1 MNRSLVSRLGVAIAT
16 VGGAGFFPVA
26 PGTVGSAVGV
36 VIYMVTR
43 AWSAPAQGTLLLAVT
58 LVGVWAS
65 DVTAKALSRED
76 PGPVVID
83 EVAGQL
89 LTLFLLGV
97 GWTGAIAGFF
107 VFRVLDIIK
116 PPPARQ
122 LERLHGGLGIVAD
135 DLAAGAYG
143 WALMW
148 ILIRYW
154 PVGWWPGAW

>member
-1 MNRSLVSRLGVAIAT
+1 MNAPVVTRLGVALAT

-36 VIYMVTR
+36 VIYMLTR
-43 AWSAPAQGTLLLAVT
+43 GWTTAAQLGLLLAIIAVGTWAAQVT
-58 LVGVWAS
+58 E
-65 DVTAKALSRED
+65 KALNRED

-89 LTLFLLGV
+89 VTLLLTGV
-97 GWTGAIAGFF
+97 GWTGAIVGFF
-107 VFRVLDIIK
+107 IFRVLDIIK

-122 LERLHGGLGIVAD
+122 LERLHGGLGIMAD

-143 WALMW
+143 WGLMAL
-148 ILIRYW
+148 LIY
-154 PVGWWPGAW
+154 WWPGAW